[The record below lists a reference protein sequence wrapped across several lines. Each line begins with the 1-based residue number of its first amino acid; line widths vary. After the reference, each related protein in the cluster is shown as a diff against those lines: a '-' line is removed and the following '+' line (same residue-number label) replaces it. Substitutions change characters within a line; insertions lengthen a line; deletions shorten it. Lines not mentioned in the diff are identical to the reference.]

1 MTDYLDE
8 MAQLRAEVQYLAQC
22 EAQSNAEQEREAA
35 VECEKAAADAMIQGD
50 RESARM
56 HIQDADYHAA
66 RYVEEAAKLP
76 PPPLSQKK
84 QEWIARRGDLN
95 NNVNAKLAHWAH
107 NKLTREMGVQDDSD
121 QYYELMSHVLEPPN
135 YQPFP
140 SPDDICRELKLDP
153 NEYNR
158 QVQRLWNLKASGQYN
173 T

>member
-1 MTDYLDE
+1 

-22 EAQSNAEQEREAA
+22 EAQASAEAERQAA
-35 VECEKAAADAMIQGD
+35 LDCEKAASDALAQGD

-56 HIQDADYHAA
+56 HLQDADYHAA
-66 RYVEEAAKLP
+66 QFVEEAAKLP

-95 NNVNAKLAHWAH
+95 NEVNAKLAAWAH
-107 NKLTREMGVQDDSD
+107 DRIVNQMGVQDDSPN
-121 QYYELMSHVLEPPN
+121 YYELMSHVLEPPN